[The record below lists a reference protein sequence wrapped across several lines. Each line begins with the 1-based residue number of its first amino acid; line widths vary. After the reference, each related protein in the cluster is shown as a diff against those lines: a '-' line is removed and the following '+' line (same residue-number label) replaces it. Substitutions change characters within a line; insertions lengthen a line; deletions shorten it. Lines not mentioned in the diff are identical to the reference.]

1 MFLLSTLPRDIT
13 GSIIRHNYYMIVS
26 KLASAVVARR
36 CTAAAVLPTT
46 TVAAHRMMS
55 NQKNLVTHEEG
66 VHQTMQLSKSWRNKP
81 LFRRQGDVRFRTGME
96 ASKLL
101 IQEADRRDAHEI
113 EYIESIS
120 STMEC
125 LSPLFDRLVLL
136 YFFLY

>member
-1 MFLLSTLPRDIT
+1 
-13 GSIIRHNYYMIVS
+13 MIVS
-26 KLASAVVARR
+26 KLASSAVARR
-36 CTAAAVLPTT
+36 STAAAVLPTT
-46 TVAAHRMMS
+46 TMAVQRLMS
-55 NQKNLVTHEEG
+55 SASQKNLVTHEEG

-101 IQEADRRDAHEI
+101 IQEANRRDAHEI

-125 LSPLFDRLVLL
+125 LSPLFDR
-136 YFFLY
+136 

>member
-1 MFLLSTLPRDIT
+1 
-13 GSIIRHNYYMIVS
+13 MIVS
-26 KLASAVVARR
+26 KFASAVVARR
-36 CTAAAVLPTT
+36 STAAAVLPTT
-46 TVAAHRMMS
+46 TTAQCLMS
-55 NQKNLVTHEEG
+55 SQKNLVTHEEG

-136 YFFLY
+136 LRLFL

>member
-1 MFLLSTLPRDIT
+1 
-13 GSIIRHNYYMIVS
+13 MIVS

-46 TVAAHRMMS
+46 TMAVQRLMS
-55 NQKNLVTHEEG
+55 SQKNLVTHEEG

-136 YFFLY
+136 YLFLY

>member
-1 MFLLSTLPRDIT
+1 
-13 GSIIRHNYYMIVS
+13 MIVS
-26 KLASAVVARR
+26 KFASAVVARR
-36 CTAAAVLPTT
+36 STAAAVPTT
-46 TVAAHRMMS
+46 TMAAQRLMS
-55 NQKNLVTHEEG
+55 SQKNLVTHEEG

-136 YFFLY
+136 YLFLY

>member
-1 MFLLSTLPRDIT
+1 
-13 GSIIRHNYYMIVS
+13 MIVS
-26 KLASAVVARR
+26 KLASSILARR
-36 CTAAAVLPTT
+36 STAAAVLPTT
-46 TVAAHRMMS
+46 TTAHRMMS

-136 YFFLY
+136 YLFLY